1 MSAEMDEQAGQSPHQ
16 PNIASQIFKAQRV
29 ASRRLAM
36 QYLYALDA
44 RTIAIQL
51 MEQELAKYPMRIE
64 EARQAQFEADHTP
77 PPVDEEGNP
86 MPVIK
91 PTALLT
97 EQLAEQQE
105 SLAEFLTQERQTVPM
120 LSEELQEAFFTL
132 AEEIWS
138 ESVPADTHP
147 SPGGITFSGNTLH
160 HILRK
165 GWSRARKMIAYII
178 AHQDEINRLIT
189 QAAQNWRL
197 DRMSCVDRNILRAA
211 TGELKFDETVN
222 AAIVINEAIEM
233 AKAYGQ
239 KDSWRFV
246 NGVLDRIR
254 KDLEDAP
261 LILDGSS
268 PETPTTK

>member
-1 MSAEMDEQAGQSPHQ
+1 MAVEKDEQAGASSTHQ
-16 PNIASQIFKAQRV
+16 TSINSQIFKTQRV

-44 RTIAIQL
+44 RAFSIQL
-51 MEQELAKYPMRIE
+51 LEQELAKFPARIE
-64 EARQAQFEADHTP
+64 EARKAQFEADHTP

-86 MPVIK
+86 LPVVR

-97 EQLAEQQE
+97 DQLATQQEALTEYVEQEHQAILNISEEQQE
-105 SLAEFLTQERQTVPM
+105 DFFLLA
-120 LSEELQEAFFTL
+120 AD
-132 AEEIWS
+132 IWS
-138 ESVPADTHP
+138 ESVPAMPTNALVFTDTV
-147 SPGGITFSGNTLH
+147 LH
-160 HILRK
+160 RILRK
-165 GWSRARKMIAYII
+165 GWSRARKLVKYILAQKEDIDQLIA
-178 AHQDEINRLIT
+178 

-197 DRMSCVDRNILRAA
+197 ERMSCVDRNILRVA
-211 TGELKFDETVN
+211 TGELKFDPEVS

-254 KDLEDAP
+254 KDLQDAP
-261 LILDGSS
+261 LVIDGSS
-268 PETPTTK
+268 PETLPEN

>member
-1 MSAEMDEQAGQSPHQ
+1 MAVERDEQAGASSTHQ
-16 PNIASQIFKAQRV
+16 TSINSQIFKAQRI

-44 RTIAIQL
+44 RAFSIQL
-51 MEQELAKYPMRIE
+51 LEQELAKFPMRIE
-64 EARQAQFEADHTP
+64 EARKAQFEAEHTP

-86 MPVIK
+86 LPVVR

-97 EQLAEQQE
+97 DQLATQQEVLTEYVEQEHQAILNISEEQQE
-105 SLAEFLTQERQTVPM
+105 DFFILA
-120 LSEELQEAFFTL
+120 AD
-132 AEEIWS
+132 IWS
-138 ESVPADTHP
+138 ESVPAV
-147 SPGGITFSGNTLH
+147 SPNAPVFSDNVLH
-160 HILRK
+160 RILRK
-165 GWSRARKMIAYII
+165 GWSRARKLVKYILAQKEDI
-178 AHQDEINRLIT
+178 DQLIT

-197 DRMSCVDRNILRAA
+197 ERMSCVDRNILRVA
-211 TGELKFDETVN
+211 TGELKFDPEVS

-254 KDLEDAP
+254 KDLQDSP
-261 LILDGSS
+261 LVIDGSL
-268 PETPTTK
+268 PETLSEN